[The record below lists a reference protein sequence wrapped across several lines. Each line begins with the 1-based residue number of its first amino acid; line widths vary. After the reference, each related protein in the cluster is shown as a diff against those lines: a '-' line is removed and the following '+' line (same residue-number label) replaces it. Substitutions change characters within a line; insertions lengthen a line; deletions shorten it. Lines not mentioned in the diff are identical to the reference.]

1 MSLDDQIDTP
11 AATNGN
17 GTSGADEPGAMDEQ
31 YATFQASTAADD
43 TAPPE
48 PETGAGPVVEP
59 EPEPEPEQDEEL
71 GADRSSRRSSSSSPG
86 G

>member
-11 AATNGN
+11 PATNGN

-31 YATFQASTAADD
+31 YAAFQASTAADD

-48 PETGAGPVVEP
+48 SKPVLVLSSTP
-59 EPEPEPEQDEEL
+59 TPSPSPRRSRPRSWVRI
-71 GADRSSRRSSSSSPG
+71 RSSRRFSSS
-86 G
+86 

>member
-31 YATFQASTAADD
+31 YAAFQASTANDD
-43 TAPPE
+43 TAPPGRCCT
-48 PETGAGPVVEP
+48 PPAKARSGSATPAPAPTPRKSRSRWTPPRGAPT
-59 EPEPEPEQDEEL
+59 
-71 GADRSSRRSSSSSPG
+71 
-86 G
+86 